1 LRSLLKTT
9 FPSLHQRRI
18 KLSVQRVLRRLAK
31 TLKLEVKKLRDILSP
46 FQVEESKA
54 LKIASQR
61 VQYLAQRN
69 LEKLQMIRQYEREMR
84 EILDQ
89 LDEEY
94 REDDVVSPIEI
105 LYSYPQMGVNTLA
118 RLVAEYPAILTDPN
132 SSNLCT
138 FAGVIPV
145 TASSGKMKTVHR
157 RWSRNKKLQTTFCL
171 LAKNTLSVPNA
182 KMRDIFTKHRANG
195 KREYHAYRA
204 MSRTII
210 RTLCAMLKT
219 KTLYKSVL

>member
-1 LRSLLKTT
+1 
-9 FPSLHQRRI
+9 
-18 KLSVQRVLRRLAK
+18 
-31 TLKLEVKKLRDILSP
+31 
-46 FQVEESKA
+46 
-54 LKIASQR
+54 
-61 VQYLAQRN
+61 
-69 LEKLQMIRQYEREMR
+69 MR

-94 REDDVVSPIEI
+94 REEEGLSPIEI
-105 LYSYPQMGVNTLA
+105 LYSYPQMRVNTLA
-118 RLVAEYPAILTDPN
+118 RLVAEYPAILTDPDSN
-132 SSNLCT
+132 SLCA

-145 TASSGKMKTVHR
+145 TSSSGRMKNVHR

-182 KMRDIFTKHRANG
+182 KMRAMFTKHRANG

-219 KTLYKSVL
+219 KRLYKSVL